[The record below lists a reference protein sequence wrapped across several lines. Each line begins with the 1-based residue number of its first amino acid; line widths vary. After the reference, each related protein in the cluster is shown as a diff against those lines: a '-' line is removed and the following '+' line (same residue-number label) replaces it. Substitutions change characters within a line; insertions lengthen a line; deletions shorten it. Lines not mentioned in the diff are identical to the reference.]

1 MQWCVQFDN
10 RGAVVPGTE
19 AAANSPTR
27 KEDSMDFGI
36 KGKRALVL
44 GSSKGLGYA
53 VAHALAEEGATVAVS
68 SSSIERAQAAA
79 AKIAAETG
87 AKTAAFV
94 GDVSNPD
101 NMDKLADD
109 VVAELGGVDILVNN
123 HGGPPLGFAMDL
135 KEEDLTDQFNK
146 MVVSI
151 IRLTGRLVPA
161 MVAQKWGRVL
171 TIGSSGNVEP
181 LPNMVLSNT
190 LRAAIVSYTK
200 TLANE
205 VAKDGVTVNMI
216 APGTILTD
224 RSRSSTEA
232 NAKRRGVSYEEV
244 MAERVK
250 SIPAGRLGDPK
261 EFGAVAAFLASTQA
275 SYCTGSIWRVDG
287 GKIKSIV

>member
-1 MQWCVQFDN
+1 
-10 RGAVVPGTE
+10 
-19 AAANSPTR
+19 
-27 KEDSMDFGI
+27 MDLGI
-36 KGKRALVL
+36 KDKRALVM

-53 VAHALAEEGATVAVS
+53 VAHALAAEGVAVAVS
-68 SSSIERAQAAA
+68 SSSLDRAQEAADR
-79 AKIAAETG
+79 ISDETG
-87 AKTAAFV
+87 TKTVAIV

-101 NMDKLADD
+101 NMNTLVEQVTGD
-109 VVAELGGVDILVNN
+109 LGGIDILVNN
-123 HGGPPLGFAMDL
+123 HGGPPLGFASEMKEADL
-135 KEEDLTDQFNK
+135 VDQFNK

-151 IRLTGRLVPA
+151 TRITGLVVPG

-190 LRAAIVSYTK
+190 LRAAIVSYMK
-200 TLANE
+200 TLSNE

-216 APGTILTD
+216 SPGTILTD

-232 NAKRRGVSYEEV
+232 NAKRRGITYDEV

-287 GKIKSIV
+287 GKIKSIL